1 MKQVLTVHLYWNSL
15 IYRLKELKKK
25 EEAKVEKEKAL
36 NKLESFIYETQ
47 EKLYDETYEECSVEE
62 ERETIRT
69 SLSEASDWLYEQPD
83 DAEASVSR

>member
-1 MKQVLTVHLYWNSL
+1 M
-15 IYRLKELKKK
+15 
-25 EEAKVEKEKAL
+25 EKEKAL

-83 DAEASVSR
+83 DAEASVSRLICKFVKEMKIDRIYFTVVWRKT